1 MTLAQFRQAL
11 LASLNRRLP
20 QARVTVT
27 ESRGVSLTCRAE
39 VSADIFISVYFNALT
54 DKTSY
59 ALIQGDRRLAGCD
72 NYRFWHRHPSGV
84 TDQHIPCPP
93 LTPDEAS
100 AELAA
105 AVKPLM
111 NSA

>member
-1 MTLAQFRQAL
+1 MTLAQFRQVL
-11 LASLNRRLP
+11 LAALNRHLA

-27 ESRGVSLTCRAE
+27 ESRGISLICKAE
-39 VSADIFISVYFNALT
+39 LSADLFVSVYFNALT

-59 ALIQGDRRLAGCD
+59 ALIRGSQRLTGCD
-72 NYRFWHRHPSGV
+72 NYRFWHRHPPGI
-84 TDQHIPCPP
+84 TDQHIPCLP
-93 LTPDEAS
+93 LTPDEAI

-105 AVKPLM
+105 TVRPLM